1 MAGASVSSRSDP
13 EHFPCFAGAPSR
25 KSRLHIMSDS
35 QRHPFLHGLS
45 KHRGAPP
52 TVVVIFGA
60 SGDLTARKLIPAVYN
75 LGLDNLLPTDFF
87 LVGYGR
93 KPIPDE
99 EFRGH
104 AVDAIKEFSRRE
116 LNTEVWGRVAA
127 RTSYVAGGYDE
138 KAAFDR
144 LAEHIAAIEKT
155 VGRDVQSLF
164 YISTPPSVFAPILQN
179 LGASG
184 LAARHLG
191 GPLQSKVIIE
201 KPFGRDLASAKAL
214 NETVRSVFTE
224 SQVFRIDHY
233 LGKETVQDLLVQ
245 RFSNAIFEPL
255 WNRNYIAS
263 VQITVAEEVGV
274 GSRGGYYEQSGCLR
288 DMIQNHTMQLL
299 ALTAMEP
306 PVSLDAEAI
315 RDEKV
320 RLLRA
325 IQPLRTGADGDVV
338 RAQYAAGM
346 VAGKAVPGYLEEEGI
361 APQSATET
369 YAAIRL
375 SINNWR
381 WQGVP
386 FYLRSGKRMARRVS
400 EIAVNFRRPPG
411 TLFAEGDRFQLASNT
426 LSFQIQPDEGLALI
440 LNAKIPGLETRTQ
453 PVKMSFRYS
462 TTFGSNTPE
471 AYERLVLDAMI
482 GDGTLFIRGDE
493 TEASWKLYTPVLE
506 AWAAAGRA
514 GMDSYPAGS
523 WGPAHADALLA
534 KDQHVWRQP

>member
-1 MAGASVSSRSDP
+1 MA
-13 EHFPCFAGAPSR
+13 
-25 KSRLHIMSDS
+25 DS
-35 QRHPFLHGLS
+35 NRHPFLHGLS

-75 LGLDNLLPTDFF
+75 LGVDNLLPTDFH
-87 LVGYGR
+87 LVGFGR
-93 KPIPDE
+93 KDIPDE
-99 EFRGH
+99 EFRDL
-104 AVDAIKEFSRRE
+104 AAAAIVEFSRRE
-116 LNTEVWGRVAA
+116 LDGKVWSRISANA
-127 RTSYVAGGYDE
+127 TYVAGGYDE
-138 KAAFDR
+138 ASAFER
-144 LAEHIAAIEKT
+144 LARHIETIEKQ
-155 VGRDVQSLF
+155 VGRDVQVLF
-164 YISTPPSVFAPILQN
+164 YISTPPTVFAPILRN
-179 LGASG
+179 LGVAG
-184 LAARHLG
+184 LAGRHLG
-191 GPLQSKVIIE
+191 KPHHAKVIIE
-201 KPFGRDLASAKAL
+201 KPFGRNLDSAREL
-214 NETVRSVFTE
+214 NVTINSFFQEH
-224 SQVFRIDHY
+224 QVYRIDHY

-255 WNRNYIAS
+255 WNRNFIDS

-320 RLLRA
+320 KLLKA
-325 IQPLRTGADGDVV
+325 IQPLALGAGGDVT
-338 RAQYAAGM
+338 RAQYSAGM
-346 VAGKAVPGYLEEEGI
+346 MGGHAAKGYLEEDGI
-361 APQSATET
+361 GADSNTET
-369 YAAIRL
+369 YAALRL

-400 EIAVNFRRPPG
+400 EIAINFKRPPG
-411 TLFAEGDRFQLASNT
+411 TLFAESEKFNLASNT
-426 LSFQIQPDEGLALI
+426 LAFQIQPDEGLSMI
-440 LNAKIPGLETRTQ
+440 LNAKVPGLETRTQ
-453 PVKMSFRYS
+453 PVKMNFRYA

-493 TEASWKLYTPVLE
+493 AETSWKLCSPILE
-506 AWAAAGRA
+506 SWSAAARE
-514 GMDSYPAGS
+514 GMDTYPAGS
-523 WGPAHADALLA
+523 WGPPCADVLLS
-534 KDQHVWRQP
+534 KNGHLWRQP

>member
-1 MAGASVSSRSDP
+1 MA
-13 EHFPCFAGAPSR
+13 E
-25 KSRLHIMSDS
+25 S
-35 QRHPFLHGLS
+35 QRHPFLQGLS

-60 SGDLTARKLIPAVYN
+60 SGDLTARKLIPAIYN
-75 LGLDNLLPTDFF
+75 LSCDNLLPADFF

-93 KPIPDE
+93 KEIPDE
-99 EFRGH
+99 EFRTL
-104 AVDAIKEFSRRE
+104 ATDAIKEFSRRE
-116 LNTEVWGRVAA
+116 LKTDVWSRIAGN
-127 RTSYVAGGYDE
+127 TSYVAGGYDE

-144 LAEHIAAIEKT
+144 LSGHIAGIEKQI
-155 VGRDVQSLF
+155 GREVQVLF
-164 YISTPPSVFAPILQN
+164 YISTPPSVFAPILRN

-184 LAARHLG
+184 LASKYLG
-191 GPLQSKVIIE
+191 QPHHAKVIIE
-201 KPFGRDLASAKAL
+201 KPFGKDLKSARELNTTIASVLK
-214 NETVRSVFTE
+214 EH
-224 SQVFRIDHY
+224 QVYRIDHY

-255 WNRNYIAS
+255 WNRNFIDH

-274 GSRGGYYEQSGCLR
+274 GSRGGYYEQSGALR

-320 RLLRA
+320 KLLKA
-325 IQPLRTGADGDVV
+325 IQPLSVGPGGDVA

-346 VAGKAVPGYLEEEGI
+346 MGGRQVKGYLEEEGI
-361 APQSATET
+361 AAQSGTET
-369 YAAIRL
+369 YAALRL

-386 FYLRSGKRMARRVS
+386 FYLRSGKRLARRVT
-400 EIAVNFRRPPG
+400 EIAVQFKRPPG
-411 TLFAEGDRFQLASNT
+411 TLFAQDGKFDLAPNT
-426 LSFQIQPDEGLALI
+426 LSFQIQPDEGLSLI
-440 LNAKIPGLETRTQ
+440 LNGKIPGLETRTQ
-453 PVKMSFRYS
+453 PVKMAFRYS

-471 AYERLVLDAMI
+471 AYERLVLDAMV

-493 TEASWKLYTPVLE
+493 AETSWKLCTPILE
-506 AWAAAGRA
+506 AWAASGRE

-523 WGPAHADALLA
+523 WGPANGDALLA
-534 KDQHVWRQP
+534 GNKHVWRQP

>member
-1 MAGASVSSRSDP
+1 MADT
-13 EHFPCFAGAPSR
+13 
-25 KSRLHIMSDS
+25 

-75 LGLDNLLPTDFF
+75 LGLDSLLPTDFYLIGF
-87 LVGYGR
+87 GR
-93 KPIPDE
+93 KPIPDD
-99 EFRGH
+99 EFRTL
-104 AVDAIKEFSRRE
+104 AADAIKEFSRRE
-116 LNTEVWGRVAA
+116 LQPEAWKRIAA
-127 RTSYVAGGYDE
+127 NTSYVAGGYDDPD
-138 KAAFDR
+138 AFQR
-144 LAEHIAAIEKT
+144 LKEHIDAIEKKL
-155 VGRDVQSLF
+155 GREVQSLF
-164 YISTPPSVFAPILQN
+164 YISTPPSVFTPILEN
-179 LGASG
+179 LGAAG
-184 LAARHLG
+184 LAEKYAG
-191 GPLQSKVIIE
+191 QALQSKVIIE
-201 KPFGRDLASAKAL
+201 KPFGRDLASAQAL
-214 NETVRSVFTE
+214 NGTLRKYFTE
-224 SQVFRIDHY
+224 PQVFRIDHY

-255 WNRNYIAS
+255 WNRNFISS

-274 GSRGGYYEQSGCLR
+274 GSRGGYYEQSGALR

-325 IQPLRTGADGDVV
+325 IQPLRTGAEGDVV
-338 RAQYAAGM
+338 RAHYAAGM
-346 VAGKAVPGYLEEEGI
+346 TGGKPVPGYREEEGI
-361 APQSATET
+361 NPDSATET

-400 EIAVNFRRPPG
+400 EIAVTFRRPPG

-426 LSFQIQPDEGLALI
+426 LSFQIQPDEGLSMI

-453 PVKMSFRYS
+453 PVKMNFRYS

-493 TEASWKLYTPVLE
+493 TEQSWKIYTPVLE
-506 AWAAAGRA
+506 AWAAAGQQ
-514 GMDSYPAGS
+514 GLESYPAGS
-523 WGPAHADALLA
+523 WGPTAAEALLA
-534 KDQHVWRQP
+534 KNHDVWRQP